1 MAQWFHRNP
10 MKASGRPNFDLG
22 PVTTSISARM
32 LCSQLSDKRQR
43 LITMFGDFTASS
55 DSVIDAANQYI
66 SLLMG
71 LATSPDS
78 GNFAEHDE
86 ETEEDSDSEVPQA
99 EGSDST
105 ELTKKDK
112 KKMLSTK
119 LRSRPFNVIICDFT
133 IRTMRDANF
142 ELVGILYNL
151 GLWLSKHAAKIA
163 SNNDIEMEQAVEVYK
178 SLRNAAGVF
187 HYIKSNLLKQI
198 KGEIAKGSDL
208 DPNVL
213 EAYILQSLA
222 EAQEVTIARAMELKH
237 DPGII
242 AALASETA
250 IMYEKCKLIFLFTE
264 FGLQNVPDAL
274 VTKWRAYCIFK
285 AACFRAYVN
294 GIGPIDQGQM
304 SLSVAMVPP
313 ASPRECYYN
322 PPLCSIPPSL
332 SALERVEIGGN
343 AEGLSHP
350 IAIPGG
356 VAKLV
361 QSCRVQRP
369 LLRSRSCL
377 VSSCSGVQLE
387 TLSRQCVGRWVVARQ
402 LAHCFY
408 SESQLKADHC
418 GVAIVSAQEA
428 LKYCAQ
434 AQNAAK
440 VYRSGSGAE
449 YVFIRRLQPY
459 AQRTLTKAQ
468 TENAM
473 IYHQKVPASMPQ
485 LQLKPDYGVATP
497 ELPAGLSFSVDES
510 WQEAM
515 PGFDLTK
522 VPEWISRKDYQA
534 KKKEAA
540 KLHTVP
546 ETPIYQGDRDPNNE
560 SGCVIS

>member
-1 MAQWFHRNP
+1 
-10 MKASGRPNFDLG
+10 
-22 PVTTSISARM
+22 
-32 LCSQLSDKRQR
+32 
-43 LITMFGDFTASS
+43 
-55 DSVIDAANQYI
+55 
-66 SLLMG
+66 
-71 LATSPDS
+71 
-78 GNFAEHDE
+78 
-86 ETEEDSDSEVPQA
+86 
-99 EGSDST
+99 
-105 ELTKKDK
+105 
-112 KKMLSTK
+112 MLSTK

-250 IMYEKCKLIFLFTE
+250 IMYEKCK

-285 AACFRAYVN
+285 AACFRAY
-294 GIGPIDQGQM
+294 
-304 SLSVAMVPP
+304 
-313 ASPRECYYN
+313 
-322 PPLCSIPPSL
+322 
-332 SALERVEIGGN
+332 
-343 AEGLSHP
+343 
-350 IAIPGG
+350 
-356 VAKLV
+356 
-361 QSCRVQRP
+361 
-369 LLRSRSCL
+369 
-377 VSSCSGVQLE
+377 
-387 TLSRQCVGRWVVARQ
+387 
-402 LAHCFY
+402 AHCFY